1 MKTLKRNAVIL
12 SVLLFVCVAV
22 YLNWQYNKKDDA
34 AADTGAGTDSTA
46 AETAAPENG
55 GDTQTAA
62 PEDTSGAEDK
72 TESAGLYYTQEDGKT
87 TMAEYFANVRLNRSQ
102 ARDSA
107 VQTLSTVS
115 ETEGASQETIDEAL
129 SEIAR
134 VAEYTMKEAE
144 LEGLILAKGFDDCV
158 VYINDVGID
167 VTVPAPGEG
176 LSTAAVARITDVV
189 TSETDFT
196 AENLK
201 VIEVKG

>member
-1 MKTLKRNAVIL
+1 MKILKRNAVIL

-22 YLNWQYNKKDDA
+22 YLNWQYNKKGDA
-34 AADTGAGTDSTA
+34 ADAGAVTDSTA
-46 AETAAPENG
+46 VQPTTSENDGDAQPTASEEA
-55 GDTQTAA
+55 
-62 PEDTSGAEDK
+62 SGSKDK
-72 TESAGLYYTQEDGKT
+72 TESAGLYYTQEDGET
-87 TMAEYFANVRLNRSQ
+87 TMAEYFANVRLHRSQ

-158 VYINDVGID
+158 VYINDGGID

-201 VIEVKG
+201 VIEVKS

>member
-22 YLNWQYNKKDDA
+22 YLNWQYNKKDDG
-34 AADTGAGTDSTA
+34 AADAGASADSTA
-46 AETAAPENG
+46 AETSATEN
-55 GDTQTAA
+55 
-62 PEDTSGAEDK
+62 TSGAEDK
-72 TESAGLYYTQEDGKT
+72 TESAGLYYTQEDGET

-144 LEGLILAKGFDDCV
+144 LEGLILAKGFEDCV
-158 VYINDVGID
+158 VYINDGGID

-189 TSETDFT
+189 ISETDFT